1 MGLNNKL
8 DLKASQNQTL
18 MLNKNIKRKKLI
30 LRKAKRNL
38 NNKKLTIIKN

>member
-18 MLNKNIKRKKLI
+18 ILNKNIKRKKLI
-30 LRKAKRNL
+30 LRKAKCNL